1 MKTTMNIPDEL
12 IRKAMK
18 ATGSKSKT
26 GAVIIA
32 LEEVIKRKKIA
43 KIMDLAGKLEFADD
57 EEIDRIRHE
66 R

>member
-1 MKTTMNIPDEL
+1 MKTTMNIPDDL
-12 IRKAMK
+12 IRKAMR
-18 ATGSKSKT
+18 ATGSKTKT